1 MPLVTLDSDE
11 LSSRG
16 TASPATPPTPW
27 LALIGLGEDGPAGLC
42 PEAKAA
48 LEEAEIVFGGDR
60 HIALVGSVPGELR
73 PWPQP
78 FRNALPQILAER
90 GRKVCVLATS
100 DPFHYGIGNSLSRAI
115 PAAEMRI
122 IPQISSFAMAATRMR
137 WPQEECSLVSL
148 HGRTLYRIVP
158 HLQPG
163 ARILALSWDETT
175 PRAVAELLTARGL
188 GASRIVVMEQLAG
201 PQERIRESRADAF
214 VLDEV
219 VPLNLIAV
227 DVVAT
232 RDSRILPLAPGL
244 DEEWFAH
251 DGQITKSEI
260 RAITLSALAPRG
272 GELLWDVGAG
282 SGSVAVEWCQRHV
295 RNRAVAF
302 ESKPERAHRIARN
315 KVELGGLTVEVTGEA
330 PAAFIGRPAPDAV
343 FIGGGLT
350 VEGLFEGAWA
360 ALKPGGRLVANV
372 VTIEGE
378 AKLAALHAEHGG
390 SLRRIS
396 IDRLAPVGGKH
407 GWRPAMPVTQ
417 WRVEKP

>member
-1 MPLVTLDSDE
+1 MSLVTLETDR
-11 LSSRG
+11 LSSRDETG
-16 TASPATPPTPW
+16 PW
-27 LALIGLGEDGPAGLC
+27 LALIGLGEDGRAGLS
-42 PEAKAA
+42 PEALAA
-48 LEEAEIVFGGDR
+48 LDDAEIVFGGER
-60 HIALVGSVPGELR
+60 HIALVGAVPGELR
-73 PWPQP
+73 AWPQP
-78 FRNALPQILAER
+78 FRNALPAILAER

-100 DPFHYGIGNSLSRAI
+100 DPFHYGIGAGLTKAI
-115 PAAEMRI
+115 PAQEMRI
-122 IPQISSFAMAATRMR
+122 IPQISSFAMACTRMR
-137 WPQEECSLVSL
+137 WPQEECALVSL

-175 PRAVAELLTARGL
+175 PRAVAELMSARGL
-188 GASRIVVMEQLAG
+188 GASRIVVMEALGG
-201 PQERIRESRADAF
+201 PQERVRETRADAF
-214 VLDEV
+214 AFDDI
-219 VPLNLIAV
+219 VPLNMIAV
-227 DVVAT
+227 DVAAG

-244 DEEWFAH
+244 DEDWFAH

-260 RAITLSALAPRG
+260 RAITISALAPRG

-282 SGSVAVEWCQRHV
+282 SGSVAIEWCQRHL

-302 ESKPERAHRIARN
+302 EAKPERAHRITRN
-315 KVELGGLTVEVTGEA
+315 KVELGGLSVEVVGAA
-330 PAAFIGRPAPDAV
+330 PEGFAGRPAPDAV

-350 VEGLFEGAWA
+350 VEGLFEGAWT

-378 AKLAALHAEHGG
+378 AKLAALHAAHGG

-396 IDRLAPVGGKH
+396 IDRLAPVGSKH

>member
-1 MPLVTLDSDE
+1 MPT
-11 LSSRG
+11 
-16 TASPATPPTPW
+16 TPW
-27 LALIGLGEDGPAGLC
+27 LSLIGLGEDGPAGLC

-48 LEEAEIVFGGDR
+48 LEQAEIVFGGDR

-100 DPFHYGIGNSLSRAI
+100 DPFHYGIGNSLARAI
-115 PAAEMRI
+115 PAQEMKI
-122 IPQISSFAMAATRMR
+122 VPQLSSFSMACTRMR
-137 WPQEECSLVSL
+137 WPQEECALVSL

-175 PRAVAELLTARGL
+175 PRAVAELMTARGL
-188 GASRIVVMEQLAG
+188 GSSRITVMEQLAG
-201 PQERIRESRADAF
+201 PDERIRECRADAF
-214 VLDEV
+214 ALDDV

-227 DVVAT
+227 EVAAN
-232 RDSRILPLAPGL
+232 RDSRIMPLAPGL

-260 RAITLSALAPRG
+260 RAITISALAPRG

-282 SGSVAVEWCQRHV
+282 SGSIAVEWCQRHV

-302 ESKPERAHRIARN
+302 EAKADRAHRISRN
-315 KVELGGLTVEVTGEA
+315 KVELGGLSIEVVGAA
-330 PAAFIGRPAPDAV
+330 PEGFTGRPAPDAV

-350 VEGLFEGAWA
+350 VDGLFEGAWA

-378 AKLAALHAEHGG
+378 AKLAALHAQHGG